1 MEKALLYQILVS
13 TIHEKKNS
21 CNNNKFKI
29 SAPTWND
36 EFELRDGSYLVS
48 DIQGYFEYILKKH
61 NENIDN
67 PLTRINVNKNENSIT
82 FQIKKGYYL
91 QLLTPETMNLLGST
105 ESKITKSKNGETV
118 PHLNITEV
126 LLVYCNIVN
135 NDYQKDSRVLY
146 TFVY

>member
-1 MEKALLYQILVS
+1 M
-13 TIHEKKNS
+13 
-21 CNNNKFKI
+21 
-29 SAPTWND
+29 
-36 EFELRDGSYLVS
+36 VS